1 MQTDQDQRDKARVN
15 LFPVDETNWRDVA
28 KIEVET
34 FQKNF
39 VAQPLYYLAL
49 CNYGKIWHP
58 IAICA
63 ESKII
68 GMLMWAK
75 DDSDGSCW
83 LGGIT
88 IDKQSQGFGYGRGAV
103 LKAIDLLAEEHG
115 FRQFA
120 LSYHPQNENVREL
133 YRSLGFKPT
142 GEMEDDEIV
151 ARLTIEE

>member
-1 MQTDQDQRDKARVN
+1 MQTEQDQRDKARVN

-34 FQKNF
+34 HQRNF

-49 CNYGKIWHP
+49 CNYGKIWNP

-63 ESKII
+63 ENRII

-75 DDSDGSCW
+75 DPSDGSCW

-88 IDKQSQGFGYGRGAV
+88 IDKQYQGLGYGRGAV
-103 LKAIDLLAEEHG
+103 LKVIDQLAEEQG
-115 FRQFA
+115 FTEFA
-120 LSYHPQNENVREL
+120 LSYHPLNETAREL
-133 YRSLGFKPT
+133 YRSLHFMPT
-142 GEMEDDEIV
+142 GEMEEEEIV
-151 ARLTIEE
+151 ARLNFNS